1 MTSIE
6 AYGRGYVAIDVQLL
20 VSLLDGE
27 DHRDFLRLL
36 GALEILK

>member
-20 VSLLDGE
+20 VSFLDGE
-27 DHRDFLRLL
+27 DHMQ
-36 GALEILK
+36 

>member
-1 MTSIE
+1 VTLIE

-27 DHRDFLRLL
+27 DQRELPAIIRRS
-36 GALEILK
+36 GNS

>member
-1 MTSIE
+1 ME

-27 DHRDFLRLL
+27 DDRD
-36 GALEILK
+36 ISCDLKY